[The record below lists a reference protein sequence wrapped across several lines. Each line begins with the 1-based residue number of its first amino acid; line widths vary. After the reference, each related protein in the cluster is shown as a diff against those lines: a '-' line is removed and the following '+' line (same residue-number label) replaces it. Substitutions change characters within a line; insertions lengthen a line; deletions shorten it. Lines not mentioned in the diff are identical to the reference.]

1 MRISKLA
8 KVASLALAFGL
19 VAGTPAYAVDL
30 QGSGASFPALLIE
43 GSKLDSLQAV
53 QDIHMFM
60 LHHHQAQDK
69 QTQISQ
75 LVISGCQMVP
85 TQQQQSALH
94 LFTCH

>member
-43 GSKLDSLQAV
+43 GCKAG
-53 QDIHMFM
+53 F
-60 LHHHQAQDK
+60 AA
-69 QTQISQ
+69 
-75 LVISGCQMVP
+75 SG
-85 TQQQQSALH
+85 S
-94 LFTCH
+94 